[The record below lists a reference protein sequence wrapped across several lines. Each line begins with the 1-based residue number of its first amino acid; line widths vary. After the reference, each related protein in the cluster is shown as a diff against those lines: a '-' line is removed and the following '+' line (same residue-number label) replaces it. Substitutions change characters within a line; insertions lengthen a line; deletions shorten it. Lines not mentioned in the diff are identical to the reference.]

1 MNAAVNIA
9 PRADTGGP
17 ETGRPLALVGAPC
30 DAGAGLRGTSLGPDA
45 LRIAGLVRRL
55 HGLGHRVRDGGNLSG
70 PGNPEG
76 AAIDGYRHLDEVAA
90 WTRTIRDAV
99 HGALAADECPIVL
112 GGDHSVAIGSIMA
125 VARHCADREMP
136 LSILW
141 LDAHADFNTAATT
154 PSGNLHGMP
163 VATLCGDGPAELL
176 SLGHARPVL
185 DPAHVFQVGVRSVDT
200 VERRTVLE
208 SGVTIHDMR
217 SIDELGMRAVMQRVL
232 ERIERIGGHLHVS
245 FDLDFVDPG
254 IAPGVGTP
262 VPGGPDYR
270 EAQLCMEMI
279 HDSGLPG
286 SLDVVEVNPALDE
299 QNRTA
304 RLAVELV
311 ASLFGE
317 RILARVAEQ

>member
-1 MNAAVNIA
+1 MSAAVNIV
-9 PRADTGGP
+9 PHADSGGP
-17 ETGRPLALVGAPC
+17 ATGHSLALVGAPC

-45 LRIAGLVRRL
+45 LRIAGLARRL
-55 HGLGHRVRDGGNLSG
+55 RGLGHRVRDCGNLSG
-70 PGNPEG
+70 PENPEAVVAG
-76 AAIDGYRHLDEVAA
+76 GYRHLDEVVA
-90 WTRTIRDAV
+90 WTRGIHDAV
-99 HGALAADECPIVL
+99 HGVLAADECPIVL
-112 GGDHSVAIGSIMA
+112 GGDHSVAIGSLMA
-125 VARHCADREMP
+125 VARHCADRGVP
-136 LSILW
+136 LSVLW

-176 SLGHARPVL
+176 DLGHARPVL
-185 DPAHVFQVGVRSVDT
+185 DAAHVFQVGVRSVDT
-200 VERRTVLE
+200 VERRAVIE

-279 HDSGLPG
+279 HDSGLTG
-286 SLDVVEVNPALDE
+286 SLDLVEVNPALDE
-299 QNRTA
+299 RNSTA

-311 ASLFGE
+311 ASLYGE
-317 RILARVAEQ
+317 RILAREARQ

>member
-9 PRADTGGP
+9 PRTDTGGP
-17 ETGRPLALVGAPC
+17 VTGRPLALVGAPC
-30 DAGAGLRGTSLGPDA
+30 DAGAGLRGASLGPDA
-45 LRIAGLVRRL
+45 LRIAGLARRL
-55 HGLGHRVRDGGNLSG
+55 QGLGHRLHDRGNLSG
-70 PGNPEG
+70 PENPEG
-76 AAIDGYRHLDEVAA
+76 TAVDGYRHLDEVMT
-90 WTRTIRDAV
+90 WTRAIRDAV
-99 HGALAADECPIVL
+99 HEALAADECPIVL

-125 VARHCADREMP
+125 VARHCADRGVP
-136 LSILW
+136 LSVLW

-176 SLGHARPVL
+176 TLGHARPVL
-185 DPAHVFQVGVRSVDT
+185 DPAHMFQLGVRSVDP
-200 VERRTVLE
+200 VERRNVLE

-217 SIDELGMRAVMQRVL
+217 SIDELGMRVVMERVL
-232 ERIERIGGHLHVS
+232 ERIEHIGGHLHVS

-254 IAPGVGTP
+254 IAPGIGTP
-262 VPGGPDYR
+262 VPGGPGYR

-317 RILARVAEQ
+317 RILAGVARQ